1 LSQQAGFENIPAF
14 VGAVEWKFEK
24 ESMVL
29 GMVQEMVESSS
40 DAWTYMLDRL
50 DDFNENILSKTE
62 ISQPTKP
69 LQGTLIDPLPYESI
83 PEEMKEL
90 LEASVAERIYLLGV
104 RTGEMHLKLELGTS
118 PDFKPEPYSLH
129 YQRSLFAGLQ

>member
-1 LSQQAGFENIPAF
+1 
-14 VGAVEWKFEK
+14 
-24 ESMVL
+24 
-29 GMVQEMVESSS
+29 
-40 DAWTYMLDRL
+40 YMLDRL

-83 PEEMKEL
+83 PEDMKEL

-129 YQRSLFAGLQ
+129 YQRSLFAGLQSLVRGTFESQVRNMKKLPEQVKGEATE